1 MYIAD
6 LIKSQGTA
14 HLMPSG
20 SNLFLVNRISSSGFV
35 LIGMFMLVMLSGL
48 VMGQAAMRWQTQVLR
63 EREQELIHIGLAYRD
78 AIGRYYNQTPGVVKI
93 FPQTFEDLLND
104 KRFPIARHHLRKP
117 YLDPI
122 TQREGWGILKAP
134 SGGIM
139 GIYSLS
145 DKPSFKSSGY
155 RGELQHLNNK
165 RYYGEWYFVY
175 VPQAISGRNP
185 L

>member
-1 MYIAD
+1 MCIVDPTSFPAMVR
-6 LIKSQGTA
+6 
-14 HLMPSG
+14 LMPSG
-20 SNLFLVNRISSSGFV
+20 KQAPLGFV

-48 VMGQAAMRWQTQVLR
+48 VMAQAAMRWQTQVLR
-63 EREQELIHIGLAYRD
+63 EREQELIRVGLAYRD
-78 AIGRYYNQTPGVVKI
+78 AIGRYYNQTPAVVKV
-93 FPQTFEDLLND
+93 FPQTLELLLD
-104 KRFPIARHHLRKP
+104 DTRFPNPRRHLRRL
-117 YLDPI
+117 YQDPI
-122 TQREGWGILKAP
+122 TQREGWGIVEAP

-145 DKPSFKSSGY
+145 DKPPFKSKGY

-175 VPQAISGRNP
+175 VPPAISGQNP

>member
-1 MYIAD
+1 MCIVVPTSFPAMVR
-6 LIKSQGTA
+6 
-14 HLMPSG
+14 LMPSG
-20 SNLFLVNRISSSGFV
+20 KQAPLGFV

-48 VMGQAAMRWQTQVLR
+48 VMAQAAMRWQTQVLR
-63 EREQELIHIGLAYRD
+63 EREQELIRVGLAYRD
-78 AIGRYYNQTPGVVKI
+78 AIGRYYNQTPAVVKV
-93 FPQTFEDLLND
+93 FPQTLELLLD
-104 KRFPIARHHLRKP
+104 DTRFPNPRRHLRRL
-117 YLDPI
+117 YQDPI
-122 TQREGWGILKAP
+122 TQREGWGIVEAP

-145 DKPSFKSSGY
+145 DKPPFKSKGY

-175 VPQAISGRNP
+175 VPPAISGQNP

>member
-1 MYIAD
+1 MCIVVPTSFPAMVR
-6 LIKSQGTA
+6 
-14 HLMPSG
+14 LMLSG
-20 SNLFLVNRISSSGFV
+20 KQSGLGFV

-48 VMGQAAMRWQTQVLR
+48 VMAQAAMRWQTQVLR
-63 EREQELIHIGLAYRD
+63 EREQELIRVGLAYRD
-78 AIGRYYNQTPGVVKI
+78 AIGRYYNQTPAVVKV
-93 FPQTFEDLLND
+93 FPQTLELLLD
-104 KRFPIARHHLRKP
+104 DTRFPNPRRHLRRL
-117 YLDPI
+117 YQDPI
-122 TQREGWGILKAP
+122 TQREGWGIVEAP

-145 DKPSFKSSGY
+145 DKPPFKSKGY

-175 VPQAISGRNP
+175 VPPAISGQNP

>member
-1 MYIAD
+1 MCIVVPTSFPAMVR
-6 LIKSQGTA
+6 
-14 HLMPSG
+14 LMPSG
-20 SNLFLVNRISSSGFV
+20 KQAHLGFV

-48 VMGQAAMRWQTQVLR
+48 VMAQAAMRWQTQVLR
-63 EREQELIHIGLAYRD
+63 EREQELIRVGLAYRD
-78 AIGRYYNQTPGVVKI
+78 AIGRYYNQTPAVVKV
-93 FPQTFEDLLND
+93 FPQTLELLLD
-104 KRFPIARHHLRKP
+104 DTRFPNPRRHLRRL
-117 YLDPI
+117 YLDPV
-122 TQREGWGILKAP
+122 TQREGWGIVEAP

-145 DKPSFKSSGY
+145 DKPPFKSKGY

-175 VPQAISGRNP
+175 VPPAISGQNP